1 MHAPLFNLQNTISEV
16 GNITFIWWGN
26 KAWKSMNRI
35 VGLPVNP
42 LVIPGPSP
50 LLPLPPSS
58 ERFVTQATCLV
69 YGFHGTDTMVG
80 VPRCEDGCC
89 NQRLCHL
96 PPWQLYLGCHSQG
109 WLIHESLY
117 LGFECLPSDFS
128 LSNRQHQGCHL
139 NLVWHCYHS
148 SAIDVESRYK
158 VWEDMCD
165 SLLKV
170 WIWMPYVTSPGVL
183 RCVILVPWLLIEG
196 TALTP
201 SARGRGTN
209 IWDILMN

>member
-1 MHAPLFNLQNTISEV
+1 MHAPVFNLQNTISEV

-26 KAWKSMNRI
+26 KAWKSINRI

-58 ERFVTQATCLV
+58 EHFVTRATCLV

-89 NQRLCHL
+89 TRRFATCHRGSCTL
-96 PPWQLYLGCHSQG
+96 AATHRAG
-109 WLIHESLY
+109 WYTKACILVLSVCPVTLIWVTDNIKVIILIWS
-117 LGFECLPSDFS
+117 GS
-128 LSNRQHQGCHL
+128 
-139 NLVWHCYHS
+139 CYHS
-148 SAIDVESRYK
+148 SAVDVESRYK

-183 RCVILVPWLLIEG
+183 RCIILVPWLLIEG
-196 TALTP
+196 TALMP
-201 SARGRGTN
+201 SARGRETN